1 MLINSIVQIEIF
13 EYCDQDFKV
22 IVTLRNAQKYPGL
35 LSKTHQPTLRS
46 VTVNQ
51 SLQAATLDANIIYY
65 NSFDPPRMNTLVS
78 KESTYQVEDVTST
91 TKLKDV
97 EEDEVETDIETPFN
111 SPERETNI
119 GPSPSTSITELKK
132 EKKSMYDDSDVE
144 DKVAKALSTVVRV
157 KLEGADEED
166 YSNWPMTN
174 IKDPHE
180 NDVLYG
186 RGGG

>member
-1 MLINSIVQIEIF
+1 M
-13 EYCDQDFKV
+13 
-22 IVTLRNAQKYPGL
+22 
-35 LSKTHQPTLRS
+35 
-46 VTVNQ
+46 
-51 SLQAATLDANIIYY
+51 NI
-65 NSFDPPRMNTLVS
+65 LVS
-78 KESTYQVEDVTST
+78 TESTDQVDDVTST
-91 TKLKDV
+91 TKVTV

-119 GPSPSTSITELKK
+119 GPSPSTSITESRK

-144 DKVAKALSTVVRV
+144 DKVTKALSAVVNV
-157 KLEGADEED
+157 KEKGANEEDEDD
-166 YSNWPMTN
+166 YSNWPMSN